1 MAARGSALGSSV
13 LLISLMAS
21 LVVAP
26 AARAAETRYE
36 AESAL
41 ISRGVVESNHAGFTG
56 SGFVNYDNASGSYV
70 EFTVTNE
77 TAQPVPVSFRYA
89 NGTTTN
95 RPLQISVNGVVKGT
109 VAFTGTG
116 AWTSWRAQATNVE
129 LPQGTSTLRA
139 TATTANGGPNLD
151 SMTLGLSTGTDWSVA
166 VVESTMAQY
175 TPAQLGGWSYT
186 RGLYLY
192 GQYLVYQRTKDPRYL
207 NYIKAWVDRFVDS
220 SGNTTQNFSNLDS
233 MLSGRLLN
241 ILHRETGQQR
251 YETAAR
257 KIRNRLNT
265 YPRTTDGGFWHAT
278 SESRHHQLWAD
289 GVFMVNPF
297 LVEYGREFG
306 DSTYANEEALKQ
318 LNVYAK
324 HLQQPNGIL
333 KHAYDEAKD
342 ESWANRQTGLAPE
355 YWCRAIGWYA
365 MATIDILE
373 IVPAGHP
380 RRAQTLTD
388 FRELAAGIK
397 QYQDPVSGRWFQVVD
412 SGSRSDNWT
421 ETSCSMM
428 FSFALSRGVERGYLD
443 QSYNAPAAK
452 GYQGVLQ
459 RTSIGSNGRTQI
471 VDISIGTNVGNYGYY
486 IARERATND
495 FHGLGAFLIMSEQ
508 FTRVGV

>member
-1 MAARGSALGSSV
+1 MVARGSALRSSV
-13 LLISLMAS
+13 LLISL
-21 LVVAP
+21 VAAMMTAPP
-26 AARAAETRYE
+26 AQAAETRFE
-36 AESAL
+36 AENAVL
-41 ISRGVVESNHAGFTG
+41 SRGVVESNHAGFTG
-56 SGFVNYDNASGSYV
+56 TGFVNYDNASGSYV
-70 EFTVTNE
+70 EFTITND
-77 TAQPVPVSFRYA
+77 TAQAVPLSFRYA

-95 RPLQISVNGVVKGT
+95 RPLDVAVNGTSAGT
-109 VAFTGTG
+109 INFAGTG
-116 AWTSWRAQATNVE
+116 AWTSWRAQTISVQ
-129 LPQGTSTLRA
+129 LPQGTSKIRA
-139 TATTANGGPNLD
+139 SATTSNGGPNLD
-151 SMTLGLSTGTDWSVA
+151 SLTVGATTGTDWSVA

-207 NYIKAWVDRFVDS
+207 SYIKAWVDRFVDS
-220 SGNTTQNFSNLDS
+220 GGNMTQNFNNLDS

-241 ILHRETGQQR
+241 ILYKETGQAKYQ
-251 YETAAR
+251 TAAK

-265 YPRTTDGGFWHAT
+265 YPRTSDGGFWHST
-278 SESRHHQLWAD
+278 SESRHNQLWAD
-289 GVFMVNPF
+289 GVFMLNPF
-297 LVEYGREFG
+297 LAEYGKTFN
-306 DSTYANEEALKQ
+306 DSAYANEEALKQ
-318 LNVYAK
+318 LNVYAS
-324 HLQQPNGIL
+324 HLQQPSGIL

-342 ESWANRQTGLAPE
+342 ESWANPQSGLAPE

-373 IVPAGHP
+373 VVPANHP

-388 FRELAAGIK
+388 FRELVVGI
-397 QYQDPVSGRWFQVVD
+397 QRYQDAATGRWWQVVD
-412 SGSRSDNWT
+412 KGGQSGNWL

-443 QSYNAPAAK
+443 PSYKAVAAK

-459 RTSIGSNGRTQI
+459 KTSIGSNGRTQ
-471 VDISIGTNVGNYGYY
+471 VSDISIGTNVGDYGYY